1 MLFVVALHLF
11 LCCNSVMFLC
21 WLSWNFETFVLMVRN
36 YRLQMWVIYSEILV
50 HFLFV
55 RLTISVFQVHLSVP
69 VCFNRLL
76 ELLFIVFV
84 MLLMFLLMSM
94 FDEFEFTPFLFIVRI
109 VIGMLRAPCMPTN
122 VESEGFIFDIIN
134 ISMVFLLIIVVIV
147 S

>member
-1 MLFVVALHLF
+1 
-11 LCCNSVMFLC
+11 
-21 WLSWNFETFVLMVRN
+21 
-36 YRLQMWVIYSEILV
+36 
-50 HFLFV
+50 
-55 RLTISVFQVHLSVP
+55 
-69 VCFNRLL
+69 
-76 ELLFIVFV
+76 

-134 ISMVFLLIIVVIV
+134 ISMVFLLIIVVFELFRNIVVIV